1 MSMND
6 SMINK
11 IKKATK
17 NPANTYYIS
26 WRTKI
31 PENEVKMIIEDLLEK
46 GYVIESHYAK
56 EYYQWVKEED

>member
-1 MSMND
+1 
-6 SMINK
+6 MIDK

-31 PENEVKMIIEDLLEK
+31 PENEVEVIVEDLLNQGK
-46 GYVIESHYAK
+46 LKESHYA
-56 EYYQWVKEED
+56 EGYYQWVESEEK